1 MKTQKL
7 KLFIVTAVAS
17 MIIFPSVSIGAE
29 TREAPTVA
37 DCVEKTGKSDSEC
50 AEMINNFKNR
60 RPPGGEIGNRDSG
73 KPPMEKNLE
82 NIRGGSHPQNINM
95 GSIDNRI
102 ENAKKMKDDKKKR
115 FAQTEEKIQKL
126 IDYIKSQNIDTAE
139 IENNLAAFKEKA
151 DEILSAFDTYIQALK
166 NYKSDDSSDN
176 SAKIR
181 DARENIRTLSGKL
194 AAFYRSSIR
203 EAIKTLIDRVE
214 D

>member
-1 MKTQKL
+1 MKKRKL
-7 KLFIVTAVAS
+7 KLFLVTAVAS
-17 MIIFPSVSIGAE
+17 MIIFPSFSMGAE
-29 TREAPTVA
+29 TRGAPTVA

-60 RPPGGEIGNRDSG
+60 RPPGGEMGSRDSG
-73 KPPMEKNLE
+73 RPPMGKNPE

-95 GSIDNRI
+95 TSIDNRI
-102 ENAKKMKDDKKKR
+102 ENAQKMKDGRKER
-115 FAQTEEKIQKL
+115 FVRIEERIQKL
-126 IDYIKSQNIDTAE
+126 IDYIKSKGIDTAE
-139 IENNLAAFKEKA
+139 IENNSATFKEKA

-181 DARENIRTLSGKL
+181 DARENIRTLSEKL

-203 EAIKTLIDRVE
+203 ESIKTLIDQIE